1 MHHIFHQACDRG
13 IAQSSQVA
21 DRRSSQSINSRWI
34 LIATILSSSLAFV
47 DGSVVNVGMAEIARS
62 FRTDAVALTWI
73 LSGYLLPLSALLLLG
88 GAAGDHFGRRN
99 VLVSGIFIFALS
111 SLICS
116 LAGSPSIL
124 LIGRVMQGI
133 GAALVL
139 PNSLAILGANFSGEA
154 RGRAIGIWAAVGAA
168 SGAIGPVLGG
178 WLIDV
183 SGWRMIFVINLPV
196 AAAAALISLRFVPR
210 EVESKRAPLD
220 VRGAALVSLS
230 LAALTWALIQWS
242 ATRHA
247 GLDVLIAIAVGL
259 VAAVFFFTIERH
271 LRDRAMLPLD
281 LFQSA
286 DFVGLSL
293 LTFFLY
299 GAMGGLLVLIPY
311 VLIESSGYSA
321 TQAGAALL
329 PLPLMIAASSST
341 TGKLAGRYG
350 ARVPLTVGPLVTAV
364 GFLLALRV
372 SLPGNYFTT
381 AFPSLMVIA
390 LGMSM
395 AAAPLTTAVLG
406 SVPTARTGVA
416 SGFNSA
422 VARTG
427 GLVATALVGG
437 VLAAQG
443 SRLVAL
449 FEIAAIAAAG
459 AAVIA
464 SACAFVLLGRRIE
477 A

>member
-1 MHHIFHQACDRG
+1 MNPIFHQACDRG
-13 IAQSSQVA
+13 FAQSSQFS
-21 DRRSSQSINSRWI
+21 DSQPSATKTSGWI
-34 LIATILSSSLAFV
+34 LAATILSSSLAFV
-47 DGSVVNVGMAEIARS
+47 DGSVVNVGMAAIGQS
-62 FRTDAVALTWI
+62 LQTDAAALTWV

-99 VLVSGIFIFALS
+99 VLTVGILTFALA
-111 SLICS
+111 SLLCS
-116 LAGSPSIL
+116 LAGTSSVL
-124 LIGRVMQGI
+124 LFGRVAQGV

-154 RGRAIGIWAAVGAA
+154 RGRAIGIWAAIGAG
-168 SGAIGPVLGG
+168 SRAIGPVLGG

-183 SGWRMIFVINLPV
+183 SGWRTIFLINLPI
-196 AAAAALISLRFVPR
+196 AAAAAVIALRYVPR
-210 EVESKRAPLD
+210 EVESNRAPLD
-220 VRGAALVSLS
+220 VIGAALASLS
-230 LAALTWALIQWS
+230 LACLTWGLIQWS
-242 ATRHA
+242 SSRHA
-247 GLDVLIAIAVGL
+247 GLEVFFAVAIGL
-259 VAAVFFFTIERH
+259 VAAVLFLGAERR
-271 LRDRAMLPLD
+271 LRDGAMLPLD
-281 LFQSA
+281 LFRSS

-329 PLPLMIAASSST
+329 PLPLTIAASSST
-341 TGKLAGRYG
+341 TGRLASRYG
-350 ARVPLTVGPLVTAV
+350 ARIPLTLGPIITAV

-372 SLPGNYFTT
+372 PLPGTYLTT

-390 LGMSM
+390 IGMSI

-437 VLAAQG
+437 VIAAQG
-443 SRLVAL
+443 SMLVGL
-449 FEIAAIAAAG
+449 FEIAAMAAAT
-459 AAVIA
+459 AAVVA
-464 SACAFVLLGRRIE
+464 SACVFFWLSGPKA
-477 A
+477 